1 MLQKYYQFLLQLF
14 SFGSMRSQSKR
25 SFLKFISLSIVCC
38 FIAISCAQAPN
49 NTQAPANSPAPNT
62 TVNNT
67 NKAGRVSIGT
77 TLKLKSLDPADAY
90 EVISGN
96 LLYNLG
102 DRLYTYKTGT
112 TELIPQLATAL
123 PTISEDGLTYTIPI
137 RSGVLFHDGTP
148 CNAEAIA
155 FSLNR
160 FMENGGGPAFLLKDA
175 SVESITAT
183 GEQELTIKLS
193 KPFAAFTSLLAFSGL
208 TPVSPKVYKTG
219 PGAFQPSTFVGT
231 GPYKL
236 TEYGTDVLRFEPFAQ
251 YWGEKP
257 QNLGVDIRI
266 FSSAVNLFNAFKTGE
281 IDIAYLSL
289 DPQQIET
296 LKKEAAT
303 QGWQAIA
310 TDSKTV
316 NYMVLNVKSAPLD
329 KIEVRQALA
338 AVLNRS
344 LIINR
349 VLQNQAEPVYSTV
362 LPQFDVYQPVFE
374 QLYGKDGNLTKAQEL
389 LTQAGFSATNPAV
402 IEIWYPSSSS
412 KRGLTGNTLK
422 AIADKEL
429 GGMMQLKLN
438 SVEATTAYQNLEKGV
453 YQTFLL
459 DWYGDYFDP
468 DAYIQPF
475 LYCSKGS
482 EATGCEEG
490 ASKSQGSFY
499 YNTQVNQ
506 LIDDQRRELDPVKR
520 KAIFQELQNFLGK
533 DVPYIPFWLDK
544 DYVFA
549 QKNIT
554 GVKVEPSQQFPWWS
568 IQKN

>member
-1 MLQKYYQFLLQLF
+1 
-14 SFGSMRSQSKR
+14 
-25 SFLKFISLSIVCC
+25 
-38 FIAISCAQAPN
+38 
-49 NTQAPANSPAPNT
+49 
-62 TVNNT
+62 
-67 NKAGRVSIGT
+67 
-77 TLKLKSLDPADAY
+77 
-90 EVISGN
+90 
-96 LLYNLG
+96 
-102 DRLYTYKTGT
+102 
-112 TELIPQLATAL
+112 
-123 PTISEDGLTYTIPI
+123 
-137 RSGVLFHDGTP
+137 
-148 CNAEAIA
+148 
-155 FSLNR
+155 
-160 FMENGGGPAFLLKDA
+160 
-175 SVESITAT
+175 
-183 GEQELTIKLS
+183 
-193 KPFAAFTSLLAFSGL
+193 
-208 TPVSPKVYKTG
+208 
-219 PGAFQPSTFVGT
+219 
-231 GPYKL
+231 YKL

-316 NYMVLNVKSAPLD
+316 NYMVLNVKSPPLD
-329 KIEVRQALA
+329 KPEVRQALA

-374 QLYGKDGNLTKAQEL
+374 QLYGKDGNITKAQEL

-499 YNTQVNQ
+499 YNAQVNQ